1 MPKTAAKPSEA
12 YPSRLHSNELIIWIL
27 IPLNPL
33 VISRM
38 QWWIDYLNTELTSHF
53 KNQYQIAFLNIKPIS
68 CILGT
73 TSGFDIPNIL
83 SNYWMRLSRIWR
95 ILQFKEDVIHRG
107 RRNNSYRKD
116 FASFHHS
123 KPISSPRFTPA
134 IFSTPH
140 TFWTDMS
147 YFYYLIPFSLF
158 LNAKVAKTVFLNVI
172 NSACIACCLFILLG
186 T

>member
-1 MPKTAAKPSEA
+1 
-12 YPSRLHSNELIIWIL
+12 
-27 IPLNPL
+27 
-33 VISRM
+33 
-38 QWWIDYLNTELTSHF
+38 
-53 KNQYQIAFLNIKPIS
+53 
-68 CILGT
+68 
-73 TSGFDIPNIL
+73 
-83 SNYWMRLSRIWR
+83 MRLSRIWR

-158 LNAKVAKTVFLNVI
+158 FNAKVAKTVFLNVI
-172 NSACIACCLFILLG
+172 NSAYIACCLFILINRKFYDNCRNSRSQTHELIIYAMRHRARANNL
-186 T
+186 TMCCRKNKLTTVFYTSVLLLIMNFVITLSNPLWQFCNEIHDPQNDRRMKNWL